1 MTARVQRAI
10 RLRSLNGEPFS
21 YLVTYIPQ
29 AIASRYTV
37 AQMAETPLL
46 ALLEQVGAEVSEAE
60 QWISAVSAEPTMAAA
75 LDVPTSSPLLRIE
88 RVMRD
93 KTGKPVQLVYAHYR
107 SDRFQYHVKTSR
119 RQGKAAAWRAQF

>member
-1 MTARVQRAI
+1 MQRAI

-60 QWISAVSAEPTMAAA
+60 QWISAVSAEPDHGGGARRADILPLAPHRTGDARTRPASRFSWSMPITG
-75 LDVPTSSPLLRIE
+75 LTGSSTTSRP
-88 RVMRD
+88 
-93 KTGKPVQLVYAHYR
+93 P
-107 SDRFQYHVKTSR
+107 R